1 MESGS
6 VPWSTIVESDFIAA
20 RIYLRKARLC
30 LQGGDKVS
38 EEATEA
44 LDLLIVAVNTADLTR
59 GRRKVIPFRP
69 VTDRRP
75 RPV

>member
-1 MESGS
+1 MESGGA
-6 VPWSTIVESDFIAA
+6 PWSRMVESDFIAA

-44 LDLLIVAVNTADLTR
+44 LDLLIVAVNTAELTR
-59 GRRKVIPFRP
+59 FQREVIPFRP
-69 VTDRRP
+69 ATDRSP
-75 RPV
+75 RLV